1 MNFGQTIE
9 NLKEGKKVARKGWN
23 GKGMYVVYQK
33 GYPDGISI
41 NKNTQESLSLPEGTI
56 VGFRPYLMM
65 ACPNGSTNHFG
76 NTENNIDCVPWLPS
90 QTDILAEDW
99 EVVV

>member
-1 MNFGQTIE
+1 
-9 NLKEGKKVARKGWN
+9 
-23 GKGMYVVYQK
+23 MYVVYQK